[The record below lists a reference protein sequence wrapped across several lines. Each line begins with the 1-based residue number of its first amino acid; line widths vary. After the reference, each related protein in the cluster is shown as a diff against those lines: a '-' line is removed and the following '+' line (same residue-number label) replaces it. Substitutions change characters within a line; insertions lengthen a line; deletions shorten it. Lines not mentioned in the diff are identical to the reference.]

1 MKKYACVIVLAV
13 IALPLK
19 AQSSVNVSWLDATG
33 VSGSV
38 SYSVGQVFFNFYS
51 GTNESIAQGV
61 QQPYEISVITAIKN
75 TEDITLDYLVYPN
88 PTSGSLKLLIKP
100 FENGNW
106 RFRLYDLNSMLLQ
119 DKKIVSDETEISLDT
134 LPASVYLLKIINNNR
149 EVKVFKIVKR

>member
-1 MKKYACVIVLAV
+1 VLAV